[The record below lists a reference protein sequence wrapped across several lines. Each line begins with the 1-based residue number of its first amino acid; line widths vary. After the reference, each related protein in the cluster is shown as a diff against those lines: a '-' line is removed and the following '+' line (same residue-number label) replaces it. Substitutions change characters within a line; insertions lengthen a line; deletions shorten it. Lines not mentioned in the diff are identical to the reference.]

1 MVFRAIAVGVALSG
15 GSNYGEFVANLWRI
29 YGDGGPIMASLWRV
43 CGEFTAMFAVI
54 QN

>member
-29 YGDGGPIMASLWRV
+29 YGDVRCDTELADIEAL
-43 CGEFTAMFAVI
+43 E
-54 QN
+54 